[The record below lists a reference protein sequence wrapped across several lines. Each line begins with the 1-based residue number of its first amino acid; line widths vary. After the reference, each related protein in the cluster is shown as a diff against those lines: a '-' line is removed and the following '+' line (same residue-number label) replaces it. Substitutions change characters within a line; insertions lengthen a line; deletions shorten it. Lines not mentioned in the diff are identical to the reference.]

1 MKWTVVLDNG
11 KTYSVIADNL
21 LDISLK
27 LQERDL
33 ITSDYDILAVMRIK
47 QRFSKIFQI
56 WKILESA
63 RAKNFLKKHLT
74 N

>member
-1 MKWTVVLDNG
+1 MKWTVILDNG

-27 LQERDL
+27 LQERNL

-47 QRFSKIFQI
+47 
-56 WKILESA
+56 
-63 RAKNFLKKHLT
+63 
-74 N
+74 